1 MSSEC
6 ILRGEGDSVGEG
18 ESLVVSSPE
27 GDTVAVTIAVEPG
40 MSRRT

>member
-1 MSSEC
+1 MSSEYT
-6 ILRGEGDSVGEG
+6 LPGGGDSVGEG

-27 GDTVAVTIAVEPG
+27 EDTMAVTIAIEPG